1 MTGDAS
7 SGQGQRWHDNRGE
20 LSRAVELLEAIPP
33 EIRHYIA
40 EALMGKA
47 DKDFNAGEI
56 LTSLKSLGKDKI
68 MALHQSR
75 KKRRSYDQ
83 DPNLHQIVNTFFV
96 LPEDAQEGLAA
107 TFLEFTDLM
116 VDYMANCDLFG
127 QEPNP
132 TDLQEMRTRFVEEG
146 PLAVRNYLAEIHE
159 ELYRIL
165 HTEEAPNT
173 PANSPNVALPVQVDD
188 GMKVKKIQPGD

>member
-1 MTGDAS
+1 VTGNAS

-83 DPNLHQIVNTFFV
+83 DANLHQIVNTFFV
-96 LPEDAQEGLAA
+96 LPEEAQEGLAA

-127 QEPNP
+127 SEPNP
-132 TDLQEMRTRFVEEG
+132 ADLQEMRTRFIAEG
-146 PLAVRNYLAEIHE
+146 PSAVRRYLGEIHE

-165 HTEEAPNT
+165 QTDDAAAPSSVSSD
-173 PANSPNVALPVQVDD
+173 AALPVQVDD
-188 GMKVKKIQPGD
+188 GMKVKKAQPGD